1 MKVLP
6 NLTRGRLVAVTKKL
20 PESSHFESWTQM
32 KRYTAV
38 PLPFSFHFV
47 KVLRQLIGALQRR
60 LRCWISDSDQ
70 SRPIVMTPAEPGP
83 ALQHL
88 R

>member
-32 KRYTAV
+32 KRYTTV

-70 SRPIVMTPAEPGP
+70 SRPIVMTPAEPDP